1 MNKRVNIHLL
11 NIIIFLQG
19 FVFYAP
25 IATIYRENRGIS
37 ISQIFLIES
46 IYMIWIIFLEIPWGV
61 FADKFGYK
69 RTLVLSNFMF
79 LISKIIF
86 FKANSF
92 SMFLLE
98 RLVLAIAISGLS
110 GCDSTLL
117 YLSLDKS
124 DNSEKAFAK
133 YAFFSN
139 LGFLLGSLI
148 STFIINI
155 SMDLAAF
162 YTIIPY
168 GLAFIIS
175 FFLKDVGVNKGK
187 NIGILKNIKAILKKR
202 NILIFVVG
210 MALVTE
216 VVQSISVFLNQ
227 NIYIKSNVDVKY
239 FGVLLVAI
247 QIISLFSVKSY
258 KITNKLGQMKSILLL
273 LVIILISSFILIFTN
288 NFIIAFSGIALIS
301 TSMDFISPISLDI
314 ENNSITSIDRA
325 TVLSIYSMIGSIV
338 SAAINPII
346 GFASSYSLE
355 VGLVTCSIL
364 CLISILLIYLYKNRI
379 KNEIGDIK

>member
-1 MNKRVNIHLL
+1 LNKKVNIHLL

-46 IYMIWIIFLEIPWGV
+46 IYMIVIIFLEIPWGV

-69 RTLVLSNFMF
+69 KTLVLANFIF
-79 LISKIIF
+79 LMSKVVF

-92 SMFLLE
+92 YMFLFE
-98 RLVLAIAISGLS
+98 RLLLAVAISGLS

-117 YLSLDKS
+117 YLSLDKEE
-124 DNSEKAFAK
+124 NSERAFAK
-133 YAFFSN
+133 YEFFSN
-139 LGFLLGSLI
+139 LGFLLGSFM

-155 SMDLAAF
+155 SMDLSAF
-162 YTIIPY
+162 FTIIPY
-168 GLAFIIS
+168 AFAS
-175 FFLKDVGVNKGK
+175 FIALFLKDINIKGEERVGIV
-187 NIGILKNIKAILKKR
+187 KNIKNILKKR
-202 NILIFVVG
+202 GILFFIAG
-210 MALVTE
+210 IALISE
-216 VVQSISVFLNQ
+216 VVQSITVFLNQ
-227 NIYIKSNVDVKY
+227 NIYIRSNIDVKY
-239 FGVLLVAI
+239 FGVLLAVI
-247 QIISLFSVKSY
+247 QIVSLLSVKSY

-301 TSMDFISPISLDI
+301 TSMAFISPISLDI

-338 SAAINPII
+338 SAGINPII
-346 GFASSYSLE
+346 GVASNYSLE
-355 VGLVTCSIL
+355 MGLIICCVIGFISII
-364 CLISILLIYLYKNRI
+364 LISIYKVRI
-379 KNEIGDIK
+379 DL

>member
-46 IYMIWIIFLEIPWGV
+46 IYMIGIIFLEIPWGV

-69 RTLVLSNFMF
+69 KTLVLANFIF
-79 LISKIIF
+79 LMSKVIF

-92 SMFLLE
+92 YMFLFE
-98 RLVLAIAISGLS
+98 RLLLAVAISGLS

-117 YLSLDKS
+117 YLSLDKEE
-124 DNSEKAFAK
+124 NSERAFAK
-133 YAFFSN
+133 YEFFSN
-139 LGFLLGSLI
+139 LGFLLGSFM

-155 SMDLAAF
+155 SMDLSAF
-162 YTIIPY
+162 FTIIPY
-168 GLAFIIS
+168 AFASFIS
-175 FFLKDVGVNKGK
+175 LFLKDINIKGEERVGIV
-187 NIGILKNIKAILKKR
+187 KNIKNILKKKE
-202 NILIFVVG
+202 ILFFIVG
-210 MALVTE
+210 IALISE
-216 VVQSISVFLNQ
+216 VVQSITVFLNQ
-227 NIYIKSNVDVKY
+227 NIYIRSNIDIKY
-239 FGVLLVAI
+239 FGVLLATI
-247 QIISLFSVKSY
+247 QIISLLSVKSY
-258 KITNKLGQMKSILLL
+258 KITNKLGQIKSIMLL

-314 ENNSITSIDRA
+314 ENKSITSIDRA
-325 TVLSIYSMIGSIV
+325 TVLSIYSMIGSVI
-338 SAAINPII
+338 SAGINPII
-346 GFASSYSLE
+346 GVASNYSLE
-355 VGLVTCSIL
+355 MGLIICCVIGFISII
-364 CLISILLIYLYKNRI
+364 LISIYKVRI
-379 KNEIGDIK
+379 DL